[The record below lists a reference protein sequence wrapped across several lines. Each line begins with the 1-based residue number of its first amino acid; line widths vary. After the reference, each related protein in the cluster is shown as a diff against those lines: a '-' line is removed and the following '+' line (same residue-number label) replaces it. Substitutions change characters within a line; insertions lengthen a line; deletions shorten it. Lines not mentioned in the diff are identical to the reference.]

1 MPSKWLAVTYN
12 SNLTCNDALRVAA
25 AGMDEYLKATGLGNE
40 PGCLL
45 FPAALGKIGK
55 LSRRPLVRTD
65 AAPVFYHFR
74 VFPFTFMNWWFD
86 DPGQPPQ
93 AIRTGKVLFRQS

>member
-1 MPSKWLAVTYN
+1 MPSKWLAVTYS

-55 LSRRPLVRTD
+55 LSRRLLSEAHVGKRL
-65 AAPVFYHFR
+65 AAIIPFFFR
-74 VFPFTFMNWWFD
+74 F
-86 DPGQPPQ
+86 
-93 AIRTGKVLFRQS
+93 AR